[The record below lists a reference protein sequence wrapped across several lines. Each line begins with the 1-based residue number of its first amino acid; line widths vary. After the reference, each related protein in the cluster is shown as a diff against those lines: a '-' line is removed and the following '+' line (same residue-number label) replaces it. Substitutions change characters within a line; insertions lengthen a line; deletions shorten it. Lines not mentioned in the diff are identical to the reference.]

1 MSRIGS
7 VLAIRCSVGSASR
20 PIPVLTPT
28 PRRLKSKTRLSSME
42 QLDQRRHARLGT
54 EYLALFSGE
63 KIRAQG
69 QGVVLDL
76 SVAGCRI
83 RSPVEFTTGE
93 YFGVVIAV
101 SGYVIPLDVP
111 LAVVRWS
118 KGQECGMEFIQM
130 EPDDRRRLR
139 QLI

>member
-1 MSRIGS
+1 MQ
-7 VLAIRCSVGSASR
+7 
-20 PIPVLTPT
+20 
-28 PRRLKSKTRLSSME
+28 
-42 QLDQRRHARLGT
+42 QLGQRRHARLGT

-63 KIRAQG
+63 RIRAQG

-76 SVAGCRI
+76 SLAGCRI
-83 RSPVEFTTGE
+83 RSQVEFTTGE

-101 SGYVIPLDVP
+101 PGYVNRLDVP

-118 KGQECGMEFIQM
+118 KGQECGKEFIQM
-130 EPDDRRRLR
+130 EPDDHRRLR

>member
-1 MSRIGS
+1 
-7 VLAIRCSVGSASR
+7 
-20 PIPVLTPT
+20 
-28 PRRLKSKTRLSSME
+28 ME
-42 QLDQRRHARLGT
+42 QLGQRKHARLST

-63 KIRAQG
+63 RIRSQG

-76 SVAGCRI
+76 SVAGCRM

-93 YFGVVIAV
+93 YFGVVIDIPW
-101 SGYVIPLDVP
+101 YINPLDVP

-130 EPDDRRRLR
+130 EPEDQRRLR
-139 QLI
+139 ELNLRDRSGQGSTTRHGDSMTPRGRAWPLLVSRRLFW

>member
-1 MSRIGS
+1 
-7 VLAIRCSVGSASR
+7 
-20 PIPVLTPT
+20 
-28 PRRLKSKTRLSSME
+28 ME
-42 QLDQRRHARLGT
+42 QLGQCRHARLGT

-63 KIRAQG
+63 RIRAQG

-76 SVAGCRI
+76 SLAVCRI
-83 RSPVEFTTGE
+83 RSPVELTTGE

-101 SGYVIPLDVP
+101 PGYVNPLDVP

-130 EPDDRRRLR
+130 EPDNQRRLR
-139 QLI
+139 ELI